1 MKHQMQVD
9 ESIFKAYDVRGI
21 YPDSIN
27 EDVAYRIGQGYAK
40 FVNPDGEIMI
50 GMDVRLHS
58 EAIKNA
64 AIKGLNDAGVNVVDV
79 GLMSTDMLYF
89 GVGNYKF
96 AGGLQSTASH
106 NPPEW
111 HGLKMVEKGP
121 APMTLEHGISQI
133 KDFVISGETISAQK
147 KGVVRKMEIWDDYCK
162 HILSWID
169 VSKIKPMKVVLNP
182 NFGLGGKIFE
192 KIVEMGNLPI
202 EIIKLNFEPDGNF
215 PKGRPDPFIPE
226 NRVEFSELV
235 KDSGADLGITWDAD
249 SDRVFFCADRGLFV
263 EPYFLNTV
271 IIKQMLSKHPGEK
284 IVYDPRY
291 TWALLDAI
299 NENGGTPVISRVGHS
314 YIKEILRGENALF
327 GAESSGHTYYRDYW
341 YSDCGMIPPMQ
352 VLEYLSETG
361 LKLSQVV
368 APVLSKYFISG
379 EINSEVEDK
388 EGKMNEIAEKY
399 IDADVSRLDGVAI
412 EYGDYRFCVRPSNT
426 EPLLRLTLEAKN
438 KELMETKRD
447 EVLAIIRSGSLSQ

>member
-1 MKHQMQVD
+1 MIASEMTID
-9 ESIFKAYDVRGI
+9 SSIFKAYDIRGI
-21 YPDSIN
+21 YPGSIN
-27 EDVAYRIGQGYAK
+27 EDIAYAIGQGYADFAK
-40 FVNPDGEIMI
+40 PEGEVMI
-50 GMDVRLHS
+50 GMDIRLHS
-58 EAIKNA
+58 EALKDSV
-64 AIKGLNDAGVNVVDV
+64 IKGLTDAGIDVVDV
-79 GLMSTDMLYF
+79 GFMSTDMLYF

-96 AGGLQSTASH
+96 GGGLQSTASH

-121 APMTLEHGISQI
+121 TPMTLEHGIGQVR
-133 KDFVISGETISAQK
+133 DFVLSGKTVNADK
-147 KGVVRKMEIWDDYCK
+147 KGSVRKMDIWEDYCK

-169 VSKIKPMKVVLNP
+169 VTKIKPMKVVLNP

-192 KIVEMGNLPI
+192 KIVEMGKLPL
-202 EIIKLNFEPDGNF
+202 ELIKLNFEPDGNF

-235 KDSGADLGITWDAD
+235 KTSGADLGITWDAD
-249 SDRVFFCADRGLFV
+249 SDRVFFCADGGLFV
-263 EPYFLNTV
+263 EPYFLNT
-271 IIKQMLSKHPGEK
+271 ILIKQMLKKHPNEK

-299 NENGGTPVISRVGHS
+299 KENGGTPTISRVGHS
-314 YIKEILRGENALF
+314 YIKEILKGQNALF

-361 LKLSQVV
+361 EKLSNIM

-379 EINSEVEDK
+379 EINSDVSDK
-388 EGKMNEIAEKY
+388 EGKMNEIAQKY
-399 IDADVSRLDGVAI
+399 SDAEVSRLDGVAV
-412 EYGDYRFCVRPSNT
+412 EYSDYRFCVRPSNT
-426 EPLLRLTLEAKN
+426 ESLLRLTLEAKS
-438 KELMETKRD
+438 KELMEQKRD
-447 EVLAIIRSGSLSQ
+447 EVLAIIRS